1 LWLWGGITML
11 EKTRRF
17 HSDSSHEDFEAD
29 AGSPRFA
36 RYPYA
41 PARRAVSDDSV
52 PLFLSDQIEESEL
65 QNFVPPPKRRRTR
78 VITASRI
85 LGGCLAVVAAAVIA
99 SLFSA
104 DSTRALIINAKASL
118 AAVSWGQAGAASFQ
132 ASPSKAR
139 PANPVQ
145 LAAIGVQPTASAPTP
160 PAAALAPSREEIAAA
175 LKTARQSQGQTEI
188 ISQPPVATL
197 AAPPARKLDADTLAG
212 IMNRAKSLMAVGD
225 ITSARLLLTRAADA
239 QEASAALLL
248 AQTYDPAVLGTT
260 DMRSITPD
268 PATAR
273 SWYERAAQLGSAD
286 AQQRLAQM
294 RN

>member
-1 LWLWGGITML
+1 ML
-11 EKTRRF
+11 EKTKRF
-17 HSDSSHEDFEAD
+17 QSDSSHEDFEAD
-29 AGSPRFA
+29 TGTPRFG

-52 PLFLSDQIEESEL
+52 PLFLSDQIEEPEL

-78 VITASRI
+78 AITASRI

-132 ASPSKAR
+132 SSPPKAR

-175 LKTARQSQGQTEI
+175 LKTARQSQSQTETTN
-188 ISQPPVATL
+188 QPSVATL

-212 IMNRAKSLMAVGD
+212 IMNRAKSLMAIGD
-225 ITSARLLLTRAADA
+225 ITSARLLLARAADA
-239 QEASAALLL
+239 QEPSAAFLL